1 MNKRKITIGFGA
13 LCRQIVKLK
22 SSRYDPKRTAL
33 FGKLIRV
40 IKEYDKRA
48 PISHRIL
55 TQTKHILI
63 NDLRSTFSLEQI
75 SIEKYWAIKIISS
88 KNPYDELKDF
98 PFYKGYISS
107 AKYLFD
113 TISSMCKD
121 PIRKMLY
128 IGGGGAPLNPI
139 LMQNKHNLTINLIER
154 DNQSFTLSKKLL
166 NTLKLNRKITVE
178 LSDIMDYKKLK
189 NYDVII
195 NAVLVGETSVQKRKV
210 IRHISKYMDTNTLL
224 VFKNVDGL
232 RTILYPS
239 VKTQYFKDLKI
250 KKVVK
255 NPAQLTNILI
265 FSKKVIKN
273 ST

>member
-40 IKEYDKRA
+40 IKENDKRA

-128 IGGGGAPLNPI
+128 IGGCALPHFSLPIKNKPNPTF
-139 LMQNKHNLTINLIER
+139 H
-154 DNQSFTLSKKLL
+154 F
-166 NTLKLNRKITVE
+166 
-178 LSDIMDYKKLK
+178 
-189 NYDVII
+189 
-195 NAVLVGETSVQKRKV
+195 
-210 IRHISKYMDTNTLL
+210 ISKN
-224 VFKNVDGL
+224 KN
-232 RTILYPS
+232 
-239 VKTQYFKDLKI
+239 
-250 KKVVK
+250 
-255 NPAQLTNILI
+255 
-265 FSKKVIKN
+265 
-273 ST
+273 